1 MAPRSQISKVVS
13 EPLRRGGAT
22 ILSRHAETD
31 GFTVVELLVAIVILA
46 VGVLAAITVFDTS
59 KRATR
64 VSERLESQN
73 HVAQRELERVESL
86 PYSQVALTGVP
97 TPVADSANP
106 DYYVGSGTCPNFTWD
121 QSGAHSDQLV
131 INNCS
136 YPGISQAVT
145 AGVVSPTPDTT
156 DYPGYAVY
164 DFVTWVNDSVCG
176 TATGTSCPISYSY
189 KRITIEV
196 CASGGCT
203 STPAAGTLGQTPLS
217 PVLVSGIVSDPH
229 AAPNVPGLTT
239 STPLVTC
246 TPLIPASVPCN
257 YGLNG
262 ATANVFYMTNSPEGP
277 SATPTGTT
285 TSGSATVSGL
295 SSTSGISVG
304 MYISGPGIPV
314 GSTVSSISGTSIT
327 ISQTAIAT
335 AAGVA
340 LTIGPYAP
348 PSADNSCMHY
358 TEAYV
363 PVPFTCGNAG
373 LATNCA
379 HVVTYTTTG
388 CPTPDLL
395 TTSAPPSSI
404 AREYNLSPAPSSV
417 NPPVAADGFNEGRVI
432 KRDPNTLAVS
442 CAVTPSNN
450 ATSGEYWATQPLTS
464 ALNLNGNGGMT
475 LSTNTLT
482 GTAQSVTLCIGVYK
496 LTPVSGAGNILDPL
510 NALGATDST
519 LLGTVSY
526 TNNGSWPASE
536 TPLAF
541 SFNYMTLSQSVPANT
556 SIGVRIWVT
565 NNSTDDIVVHYD
577 APNASSGVELDSQ

>member
-1 MAPRSQISKVVS
+1 MVS
-13 EPLRRGGAT
+13 ESLRREGAT
-22 ILSRHAETD
+22 TVRRIAGTD
-31 GFTVVELLVAIVILA
+31 GFTVVELLIAIVILA
-46 VGVLAAITVFDTS
+46 VGVLATLSVFDTS
-59 KRATR
+59 KRATL
-64 VSERLESQN
+64 VSERLVSQN

-86 PYSQVALTGVP
+86 PYAEVALTGAP
-97 TPVADSANP
+97 TPQSDTANP
-106 DYYVGSGTCPNFTWD
+106 DSYVGSGTCPNFTWN
-121 QSGAHSDQLV
+121 QSGGQSDQLV

-145 AGVVSPTPDTT
+145 NGVVSPTPDTS
-156 DYPGYAVY
+156 DYQGYAVY

-189 KRITIEV
+189 KRITVEV

-217 PVLVSGIVSDPH
+217 AVLVSGIVADPH

-246 TPLIPASVPCN
+246 SPLIPASTPCN

-262 ATANVFYMTNSPEGP
+262 ATANVFYMTNTPEGS
-277 SATPTGTT
+277 SAAPTGTT
-285 TSGSATVSGL
+285 TSGSTTVSGL

-304 MYISGPGIPV
+304 MYISGSGIPV
-314 GSTVSSISGTSIT
+314 GSTVNSISGTSIT
-327 ISQTAIAT
+327 ISQAATAT

-340 LTIGPYAP
+340 LTIGPYLA

-358 TEAYV
+358 TEALV
-363 PVPFTCGNAG
+363 PVPFTCGSTG
-373 LATNCA
+373 VATNCA

-395 TTSAPPSSI
+395 TTAAPPATI
-404 AREYNLSPAPSSV
+404 AREYNLSPSPSSV
-417 NPPVAADGFNEGRVI
+417 NPPTASDGNREGRVI
-432 KRDPNTLAVS
+432 LRDPNTLAIT
-442 CAVTPSNN
+442 CAITPSNN
-450 ATSGEYWATQPLTS
+450 ATSGELFATQPLST

-475 LSTNTLT
+475 LYTSTLT
-482 GTAQSVTLCIGVYK
+482 GAASSVTLCIGVYK
-496 LTPVSGAGNILDPL
+496 LVPVSGAGNILDPM
-510 NALGATDST
+510 NALGATDTT

-536 TPLAF
+536 TPVAF
-541 SFNYMTLSQSVPANT
+541 SFNYSALANSIPAGD

-565 NNSTDDIVVHYD
+565 HNSGDDIVVHYD